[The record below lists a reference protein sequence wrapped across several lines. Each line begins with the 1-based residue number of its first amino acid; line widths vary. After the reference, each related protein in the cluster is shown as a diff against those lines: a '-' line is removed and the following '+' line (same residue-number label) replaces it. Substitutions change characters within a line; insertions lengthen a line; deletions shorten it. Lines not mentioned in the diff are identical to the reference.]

1 MDRFVN
7 ASWSH
12 SVQQSDATGMWR
24 STVSWP
30 EPPLLRRRLAAI
42 GLSLC
47 VAALELILAFWGF
60 SFGVPVPGSPSHGAN
75 GISAPLS
82 VFNLQAVAATRPAQR
97 AAKATPLP
105 IPKPKLAKPAPLA
118 VGPAAIDPD
127 LLQSHEADEASLA
140 AFEPLSGQ
148 HGAEAPCSLA
158 QDLARDL
165 QANPLAQRALERIPA
180 RSTAIAGALLL
191 WDGRWIIA
199 ETDPGAVML
208 REIVLRE
215 VLAAKPDCRAAVNIG
230 PHFLFVSSGSSGK
243 TTTIVIG
250 SGQWRW
256 GDLTTSP

>member
-1 MDRFVN
+1 M
-7 ASWSH
+7 
-12 SVQQSDATGMWR
+12 
-24 STVSWP
+24 SWP

-75 GISAPLS
+75 GISVPLS

-127 LLQSHEADEASLA
+127 LVPSHEADEASLA

-180 RSTAIAGALLL
+180 RSTSIAGALLL
-191 WDGRWIIA
+191 WDGRWLIA
-199 ETDPGAVML
+199 DTDPGAVML

-215 VLAAKPDCRAAVNIG
+215 VLAAKPDCLAAVNIG
-230 PHFLFVSSGSSGK
+230 PQFLFVSSGSK